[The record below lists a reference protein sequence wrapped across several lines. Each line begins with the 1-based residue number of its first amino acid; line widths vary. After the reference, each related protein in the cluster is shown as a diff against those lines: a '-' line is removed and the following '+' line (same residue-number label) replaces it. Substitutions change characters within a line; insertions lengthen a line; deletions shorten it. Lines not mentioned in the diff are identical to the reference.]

1 MPMEHL
7 MIVTVGPVD
16 SAAALL
22 WTTHTQRNLRHV
34 RSVAKILPF
43 QLPLDVADEF
53 ERLLQEWKALAEQSD
68 TFRWTADLER
78 EWARRLVQY
87 WANLDSLT
95 DEEAARIGFEW
106 SPPEARPFFAALA
119 GGVAWAFVEDD
130 TAEPFSEFLS
140 TRADEPTAGS
150 QAANGS

>member
-1 MPMEHL
+1 MRVV

-16 SAAALL
+16 SAAARA
-22 WTTHTQRNLRHV
+22 WTSHTLRNLRHV
-34 RSVAKILPF
+34 RRVASVLPF

-53 ERLLQEWKALAEQSD
+53 ERLLQEWARLAEESD
-68 TFRWTADLER
+68 TFRWSADLDR

-130 TAEPFSEFLS
+130 VAEPFSEFLS
-140 TRADEPTAGS
+140 TRADEPTTRSQQATGS
-150 QAANGS
+150 